1 MGCRGFAL
9 KPLAP
14 IASFDTIRPPFEITP
29 CAASLLA
36 EIEGNT
42 PSEEQVTALIEGKR
56 VAGPA
61 RNLREV
67 RNAIACYDAMANWHP
82 WSTKH
87 FLAAHK
93 IMMEGLV
100 DRPGHWRTRGVGIA
114 KGDVISHLA
123 PPADRV
129 PGLVGG
135 LLDWVKQDTILPAPI
150 RAAVCHYE
158 LEFIHPFQDGN
169 GRMGRL
175 WHSLILLRYH
185 PVFPQLP
192 VESVI
197 RDRQADYYRVLG
209 QCDKAGKSTAF
220 VEFALEVTLKA
231 LLDLAKQHSPTMG
244 SRERLDAA
252 REHFLTQPFSRKNYI
267 ARFPSLSPAT
277 ASRDLQLA
285 VQGGLLRREG
295 DKALSVY
302 QFVRPQKSN

>member
-1 MGCRGFAL
+1 MLRR
-9 KPLAP
+9 
-14 IASFDTIRPPFEITP
+14 SNRVRTIQG
-29 CAASLLA
+29 SL

-42 PSEEQVTALIEGKR
+42 LSEEQVTALIEGKR
-56 VAGPA
+56 VSAPA
-61 RNLREV
+61 RDLREV
-67 RNAIACYDAMANWHP
+67 RNAIACYDAMASWSP
-82 WSTKH
+82 WSKKH

-114 KGDVISHLA
+114 KGDVISHVA

-129 PGLVGG
+129 PGLIGT
-135 LLDWVKQDTILPAPI
+135 LLDWVKQDTPVPAPI

-158 LEFIHPFQDGN
+158 LEFIHPFHDGN

-175 WHSLILLRYH
+175 WHSLILARYH
-185 PVFPQLP
+185 PVFVQVP
-192 VESVI
+192 VESAI

-220 VEFALEVTLKA
+220 IDFALEVTLKA
-231 LLDLAKQHSPTMG
+231 LLDLTKHQSPKMG
-244 SRERLDAA
+244 ARERLDAA
-252 REHFLTQPFSRKNYI
+252 REHFQKQIFSRKDYI
-267 ARFPSLSPAT
+267 GRFPSLSPAT

-285 VQGGLLRREG
+285 VQEGLVRRKG

-302 QFVRPQKSN
+302 QFVAGQKSN